1 LTVKRKLE
9 IFVKYKVK
17 KASLLAGSLMGL
29 AAFSFVLS
37 LFPLISPAVVEA
49 RFSRTVFPIIS
60 SFMRFWA
67 DSVPFAWL
75 DLLLLAVIP
84 FVAWCVWRRR
94 WKWIGVTAAVGYL
107 VFFWSWGVNYHR
119 EPLSAKLALNPN
131 ATSRAAMDEFA
142 HRAARELNALYAQLP
157 ANSFDESTMRQESA
171 NRVARVVEVL
181 DGTKWTAP
189 SRVKVSI
196 LGNAWFRVAGIDG
209 VFNPIVHE
217 PVINSHLLDVER
229 PFIISHELAHVR
241 GYPDEGDANFVAI
254 LATVL
259 SEHPQHR
266 YSGWL
271 HLWLYV
277 RNREL
282 DALLDPGPRQDVQR
296 IFDRLRREQIQ
307 WISNVQSA
315 VLDLFLKANSVEEG
329 VRSYS
334 RVVLLA
340 AGTQDTWDRF
350 R

>member
-1 LTVKRKLE
+1 
-9 IFVKYKVK
+9 
-17 KASLLAGSLMGL
+17 MGL

-67 DSVPFAWL
+67 DSVPIAWL
-75 DLLLLAVIP
+75 DLLLLALVP
-84 FVAWCVWRRR
+84 FALWCMWRRR
-94 WKWIGVTAAVGYL
+94 WKWIGVAVAVLYL
-107 VFFWSWGVNYHR
+107 VFFWTWGINYHR
-119 EPLSAKLALNPN
+119 QPLADKLSLDAN
-131 ATSRAAMDEFA
+131 AASRDAIDEFA
-142 HRAARELNALYAQLP
+142 RRAARELNALYPQLP
-157 ANSFDESTMRQESA
+157 PNSFDESAIHQESA
-171 NRVARVVEVL
+171 KRVARVVDVL
-181 DGTKWTAP
+181 DGTNWAAP
-189 SRVKVSI
+189 SRIKVSI
-196 LGNAWFRVAGIDG
+196 LANAWFRVAGIDG

-217 PVINSHLLDVER
+217 PIINSQLLDIER

-254 LATVL
+254 LATIL

-271 HLWLYV
+271 HLWFYL

-296 IFDRLRREQIQ
+296 ILDRLRREQIE

-315 VLDLFLKANSVEEG
+315 VLDLFLKANSVQEG

>member
-1 LTVKRKLE
+1 LAVKRKLK
-9 IFVKYKVK
+9 IFVKSKVK
-17 KASLLAGSLMGL
+17 KASVLAGGLLGL
-29 AAFSFVLS
+29 AAVSFFLS
-37 LFPLISPAVVEA
+37 LFPLLSPAVVEA

-75 DLLLLAVIP
+75 DVLLLVVIP
-84 FVAWCVWRRR
+84 FVGWCIWRRR
-94 WKWIGVTAAVGYL
+94 WKWIGVAAAAGYL
-107 VFFWSWGVNYHR
+107 VFFWSWGINYHR
-119 EPLSAKLALNPN
+119 QPLATKLALNAD

-142 HRAARELNALYAQLP
+142 RRAARELNSLYTQLTP
-157 ANSFDESTMRQESA
+157 DSFDESAIRQESVS
-171 NRVARVVEVL
+171 RVARVVEVL
-181 DGTKWTAP
+181 DGTKWTAA
-189 SRVKVSI
+189 SRVKISV
-196 LGNAWFRVAGIDG
+196 LANAWFRVAGIDG

-217 PVINSHLLDVER
+217 PIVNSNLLDVER

-254 LATVL
+254 LATIL
-259 SEHPQHR
+259 SEHPQQR

-271 HLWLYV
+271 HLWLYL

-296 IFDRLRREQIQ
+296 IFDRVRREQIQ

-340 AGTQDTWDRF
+340 AGTQESWNRF

>member
-1 LTVKRKLE
+1 LAVKRKLK
-9 IFVKYKVK
+9 IFVKSKLK

-29 AAFSFVLS
+29 AVFSFALS
-37 LFPLISPAVVEA
+37 LFPLLSPAVVEA
-49 RFSRTVFPIIS
+49 RFSRSVFPIIS

-75 DLLLLAVIP
+75 DLMLLALIP
-84 FVAWCVWRRR
+84 FVVWCVWRRR
-94 WKWIGVTAAVGYL
+94 WKWIGVAAAVGYL
-107 VFFWSWGVNYHR
+107 VFFWSWGINYHR
-119 EPLSAKLALNPN
+119 QPLATKLALNAD

-142 HRAARELNALYAQLP
+142 RRAASELNSLYPQLTP
-157 ANSFDESTMRQESA
+157 DGFDESSVRQESV
-171 NRVARVVEVL
+171 NRVTRVVEVL

-189 SRVKVSI
+189 SRVKISI
-196 LGNAWFRVAGIDG
+196 LANAWFRVAGIDG

-217 PVINSHLLDVER
+217 PIVNSNLLDVER

-241 GYPDEGDANFVAI
+241 GYPNEGDANFVAI
-254 LATVL
+254 LATIL
-259 SEHPQHR
+259 SEHPQLR

-271 HLWLYV
+271 HLWLYL

-296 IFDRLRREQIQ
+296 IFDRFRREQIA
-307 WISNVQSA
+307 WISNVQSV
-315 VLDLFLKANSVEEG
+315 VLDLFLKANRVEEG